1 MSLLLHTARSDIR
14 EKTDICN
21 FTSVTSLLR
30 SRQEQNCAL
39 ARLTRQA
46 RNGIEQVLQA
56 LRQAGKP
63 SNWELN
69 PAGGGS
75 EIQPNGNDPDEEK
88 IKVAKDRL
96 QKALKGLIR
105 SAREALSKGVPEFMW
120 WDFGRELA
128 EVSGTSTAD
137 IADSILAADG
147 PWRSP
152 REGRAPG
159 MRDVRDRP
167 LPYVLRRV
175 LGVVERRQNFL
186 HSAPSSLISLIGEQL
201 QHDNGVL
208 QDAIDN
214 MDRAL
219 PKNPDETAY
228 SEKGWRCHVF
238 LELRPFLCLVEDC
251 RVPNRTYVARE
262 DWERHMISA
271 HSYTAWICPVLR
283 CSSNAR
289 QAFSREQELVK
300 HLRAEHPRFPPP
312 SLCHD
317 HRDETN
323 STMAKKR
330 PWVVEEAI
338 KRCEYRIVS
347 PHMYRCPLCRESLET
362 LERYLGHV
370 GDHLETIALLSVR

>member
-1 MSLLLHTARSDIR
+1 MDEASRVL
-14 EKTDICN
+14 
-21 FTSVTSLLR
+21 TSKAVTSLSR

-46 RNGIEQVLQA
+46 RDGIEQVLQA
-56 LRQAGKP
+56 LRKADKP
-63 SNWELN
+63 SHEVSN
-69 PAGGGS
+69 PAGGS
-75 EIQPNGNDPDEEK
+75 ELQPNGRYPHEK
-88 IKVAKDRL
+88 TIKVAKDRL
-96 QKALKGLIR
+96 QKALKGLVR
-105 SAREALSKGVPEFMW
+105 SGREALGKGVPEFMW
-120 WDFGRELA
+120 WDFGRDLA
-128 EVSGTSTAD
+128 EVSGTSAAD

-152 REGRAPG
+152 REGRVPG

-208 QDAIDN
+208 QDAADK

-238 LELRPFLCLVEDC
+238 MELRPFLCLVEDC

-283 CSSNAR
+283 CSSSSAR

-300 HLRAEHPRFPPP
+300 HLRTEHPRFPPP

-347 PHMYRCPLCRESLET
+347 PHLYRCPLCREPLET